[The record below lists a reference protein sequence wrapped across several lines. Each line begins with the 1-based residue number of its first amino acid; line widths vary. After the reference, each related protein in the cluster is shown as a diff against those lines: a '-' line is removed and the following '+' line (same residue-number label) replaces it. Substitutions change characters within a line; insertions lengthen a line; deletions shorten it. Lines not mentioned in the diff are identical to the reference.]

1 MHIIITF
8 KFGRHSPCFVPRC
21 AGLTVEEYRNEMQD
35 LVDHVRE
42 TKQHVEEFGEVAK
55 KALEATDESGKC
67 PKRRLAGEISV
78 PFP

>member
-1 MHIIITF
+1 M
-8 KFGRHSPCFVPRC
+8 PRC
-21 AGLTVEEYRNEMQD
+21 AALTVEEYRNEMQD

-78 PFP
+78 PFPLNLL